1 MQQVRAALPAST
13 PHRANKGTNMKFA
26 AKKTTLAM
34 LGMGVALAF
43 STAGA
48 RAADDIKPSAKDF
61 AGMQECNA
69 LQTKYP
75 SLVGKKLVVGLG
87 GYTKGFEAPSEKD
100 PSVIEGLD
108 PSLFDRLGGCL
119 GFTHEY
125 QNGSFNVLLTSISSG
140 RADIGP
146 MLYVTDARLKQ
157 IAFVASVQ
165 VQDGSIVKKGNP
177 KNIKS
182 VDDLCGVTVAAAA
195 GTYEANTLIPETTA
209 KCQAAGKPAVDVL
222 QVQNTDNSIQALQ
235 SGRADIYLT
244 ESGSAAAVAA
254 SDPKLETAFKVD
266 LPIMVG
272 FPIAKDN
279 TILRDAVLD
288 AMKVIQAS
296 GAQKKLLD
304 FWGQGG
310 DAERPAVSKG

>member
-1 MQQVRAALPAST
+1 MKN
-13 PHRANKGTNMKFA
+13 ANKLIAMIAGLASMTAAFA
-26 AKKTTLAM
+26 
-34 LGMGVALAF
+34 G
-43 STAGA
+43 SA
-48 RAADDIKPSAKDF
+48 RADDIKPGASDF
-61 AGMQECNA
+61 AGMAECKA

-75 SLVGKKLVVGLG
+75 TLVGKKLTVGLG
-87 GYTKGFEAPSEKD
+87 GYTKGFESPAEDD
-100 PSVIEGLD
+100 PSKIEGLD
-108 PSLFDRLGGCL
+108 PSLFDRIGGCL

-165 VQDGSIVKKGNP
+165 VQDGSVVKKGNP
-177 KNIKS
+177 KKITS
-182 VDDLCGVTVAAAA
+182 LDSLCGLTVAAAA
-195 GTYEANTLIPETTA
+195 GTYEAATIVPEQTA
-209 KCQAAGKPAVDVL
+209 KCTAAGKPAVNML
-222 QVQNTDNSIQALQ
+222 TVQNTDNSIQAVR

-244 ESGSAAAVAA
+244 EKGSANELAKA
-254 SDPKLETAFKVD
+254 DPTLETSFTVD
-266 LPIMVG
+266 LPILVG

-279 TILRDAVLD
+279 TILRNAVLE
-288 AMKVIQAS
+288 ALQVIQKT
-296 GAQKKLLD
+296 GAEKKLLD

>member
-1 MQQVRAALPAST
+1 
-13 PHRANKGTNMKFA
+13 MKNSAHPFIA
-26 AKKTTLAM
+26 ILAGLATM
-34 LGMGVALAF
+34 TVAF
-43 STAGA
+43 AGA
-48 RAADDIKPSAKDF
+48 ARADDIKPGASDF
-61 AGMQECNA
+61 ASMAECKA

-87 GYTKGFEAPSEKD
+87 GYTKGFEAPSADD
-100 PSVIEGLD
+100 PSKIEGLD
-108 PSLFDRLGGCL
+108 PSLFDRIGGCL

-146 MLYVTDARLKQ
+146 MLYVTDARLQQ

-165 VQDGSIVKKGNP
+165 VQDGSVVKKGNP
-177 KNIKS
+177 KKITS
-182 VDDLCGVTVAAAA
+182 IDSLCGVTVAAAA
-195 GTYEANTLIPETTA
+195 GTYEATKLVPEQTA
-209 KCQAAGKPAVDVL
+209 KCTAAGKPAVDML
-222 QVQNTDNSIQALQ
+222 TVQNTDNSIQAVR

-244 ESGSAAAVAA
+244 EAGSARELAKA
-254 SDPKLETAFKVD
+254 DPTLETAFTVD

-279 TILRDAVLD
+279 TTLRNAVLD
-288 AMKVIQAS
+288 AMQVIQKS

-310 DAERPAVSKG
+310 DAERPAVAKG